1 MSTIW
6 GPAFDAEIDY
16 RRESLAAAA
25 VQRRRSRGRRATRTP
40 RERSDRA
47 RRAAET
53 PAPLV
58 AGFSVVTA
66 SPRR

>member
-1 MSTIW
+1 MSIIW

-25 VQRRRSRGRRATRTP
+25 VRRRRARGRGATRRP
-40 RERSDRA
+40 RDRA
-47 RRAAET
+47 ARTLRAAGA

>member
-6 GPAFDAEIDY
+6 GPAFDAEINY
-16 RRESLAAAA
+16 RRESLTAAA
-25 VQRRRSRGRRATRTP
+25 VQRRRARGRRATRTP
-40 RERSDRA
+40 RDRGA
-47 RRAAET
+47 RAPSVAET
-53 PAPLV
+53 PVV